1 MELFDAIID
10 HARQNQTALAW
21 PALAA
26 GLKRAAARQSQIWK
40 LPVVGCQA
48 FGGTAGEA
56 IPAAA
61 AMICSEIA
69 ILLVDDILDGDPRG
83 EYQRI
88 GAGPAANL
96 AMGMEALALDLVL
109 DDEDQER
116 AQRAGRALTRMLVTV
131 AHGQALDVKNR
142 CDEAHYW
149 QVTEAK
155 SAAWFASA
163 LYLGALYANATP
175 KAADQLYDFGLVY
188 GQMMQIHDDLNDVL
202 ASPANVDWTSGRYP
216 LPILFAETVNH
227 PERDRLIALRRQVG
241 EALRLEEA
249 QAILAS
255 CGAISYSVNE
265 LLLRHQ
271 RARQLLKALQAPNS
285 TPLNSL
291 LQEVIEPVEHLFAAV
306 GGEMQALASD

>member
-10 HARQNQTALAW
+10 YAGQNQTALAW

-26 GLKRAAARQSQIWK
+26 GLERAAARQSQIWK
-40 LPVVGCQA
+40 LPVVACQA
-48 FGGTAGEA
+48 FGGTAEA
-56 IPAAA
+56 AMPAAA

-69 ILLVDDILDGDPRG
+69 ILLVDDILDEDPRG

-88 GAGPAANL
+88 GAGPAANQ
-96 AMGMEALALDLVL
+96 AMGMEALALALVL

-116 AQRAGRALTRMLVTV
+116 AQRAGRALTRMLATV
-131 AHGQALDVKNR
+131 AHGQALDVENR
-142 CDEAHYW
+142 CDETHYW

-163 LYLGALYANATP
+163 LYLGALYADPAP
-175 KAADQLYDFGLVY
+175 EAAQQLYEFGLVY

-216 LPILFAETVNH
+216 LPILFAETVDH
-227 PERDRLIALRRQVG
+227 LDRNRFVALRAQVDDTQ
-241 EALRLEEA
+241 RLKEA
-249 QAILAS
+249 QAVLVS

-271 RARQLLKALQAPNS
+271 AARQLLGAMQAPNPA
-285 TPLNSL
+285 PLASL
-291 LQEVIEPVEHLFAAV
+291 LQEVIEPVELLFAAV
-306 GGEMQALASD
+306 GGEMQALAPD